1 MNELINLIPI
11 DIQRFGGKCTLSHTY
26 TQDIETNTSTFT
38 LTATV
43 TTDSSSYNS
52 GGGAYVKGTY
62 SGGASGS
69 FEQQKFSIG
78 KSKSVSKSWTRTVQH
93 NPDGSISYIS
103 VSIPWHVTSSTKGT
117 ASGGFQ
123 LPAIP
128 RYANITTF
136 IVNRIDETSVSFTWA
151 ADVQCDYAWF
161 SIDNGANWISL
172 PNSNIISGLTPGTGY
187 NFKLRVKRADSQL
200 ISESGT
206 YYQTT
211 YSYPTI
217 TSILDTN
224 LLVGN
229 EQKITVNNPL
239 NRTYTFKVLDNLDNT
254 ELYSITDNSTNLT
267 FTPDASIMQ
276 EKLISTNSESRDIKY
291 QIEYAGVVSSA
302 QINQYRTILVNLV
315 NIDCGRASQVSE
327 VVEINKI
334 SGNILL
340 RNIND
345 IDNSI
350 TIKYAYKEENQT
362 DFSEYKTIVSN
373 ISSSNSNIT
382 LDKEKNTFELLKKI
396 EIEGLDY
403 RNDLELKIY
412 VEDKYSSDEAIIK
425 IIKGIPVWWWTKDY
439 FASGKLLVTNPLLQ
453 SDNIEIVP
461 ESLLLTKKFDN
472 GLVYKTKVEAG
483 NIFIGYGNESSFT
496 YQTQLGGEHL
506 LFSGRRVPKATYN
519 RMTGIDVAGASADN
533 AYVEVTS
540 DWGVY
545 GINIWLSDK
554 RLKRRIKDSNYKALD
569 TINKIKHR
577 QFIYRK
583 DNKKMNIGYVADELQ
598 EIDEN
603 MIIEVGEQKIKQPNH
618 TYLLPIISKGLQ
630 EEDTRITKLENKIDE
645 QQKQIEELKNQVN
658 KLLELVERKEV

>member
-1 MNELINLIPI
+1 MNELRNIIPI

-26 TQDIETNTSTFT
+26 TQDIATNTSTFT

-43 TTDSSSYNS
+43 TTDSSSYNN

-62 SGGASGS
+62 NGGASGS

-93 NPDGSISYIS
+93 NPDGTIPYIS

-123 LPAIP
+123 FPTIP
-128 RYANITTF
+128 RYANITNFT
-136 IVNRIDETSVSFTWA
+136 VNKVDETSVSVYWEADA
-151 ADVQCDYAWF
+151 ACDYAWY
-161 SIDNGANWISL
+161 SIDNGATWIDIS
-172 PNSNIISGLTPGTGY
+172 SQSFIINGLSAGTGY
-187 NFKLRVKRADSQL
+187 NFKLRVKRQDSQL
-200 ISESGT
+200 ITESNA
-206 YYQTT
+206 YYQST
-211 YSYPTI
+211 YPYPTI
-217 TSILDTN
+217 VNVEDTN
-224 LLVGN
+224 LLVGS

-239 NRTYTFKVLDNLDNT
+239 NRTYTFKALDNLNNT
-254 ELYSITDNSTNLT
+254 ELYSITDTSTALT
-267 FTPDASIMQ
+267 FTPNAKIMQ
-276 EKLISTNSESRDIKY
+276 EKLVTSNSESRDIQY

-327 VVEINKI
+327 IVEINKI

-412 VEDKYSSDEAIIK
+412 VEDKYFSDEAIIK
-425 IIKGIPVWWWTKDY
+425 IIKGIPVWWWTKEY

-453 SDNIEIVP
+453 GDNIEIIP

-483 NIFIGYGNESSFT
+483 NIFIGYGNESSFS

-519 RMTGIDVAGASADN
+519 RMTGIDVAGASADA

-554 RLKRRIKDSNYKALD
+554 RFKRRIKDSTYNALD

-598 EIDEN
+598 KIDEN
-603 MIIEVGEQKIKQPNH
+603 MIIEVGEQKIKQPDH
-618 TYLLPIISKGLQ
+618 TYMLPIISKAIQ
-630 EEDTRITKLENKIDE
+630 EEDIRVTELKNKINE
-645 QQKQIEELKNQVN
+645 QQKQIEELKSQVN
-658 KLLELVERKEV
+658 KLLELVERK